1 MKKMLFMLIMS
12 AMMWAPTVQ
21 AQPSGGDPPEFS
33 CEDLTYLIGSYQGS
47 IDHINEDIATATA
60 SRDYW
65 VNETASRIARK
76 VQLQT
81 VEIPAAQAAYDAQVA
96 YWEWCVSYHGHESQ
110 TTYDAM
116 VLKGQ
121 LKRALDDLIEEMADL
136 DGTQTNSE
144 SMAYAQHKVW
154 IYNNIL
160 ATHQSYMTHLLAQ
173 LALAQQMYEDQNC
186 GGGGLLSVPPEAQ
199 PLAPV
204 ADPMFGSQPM
214 PRPVWEPAM
223 SPVSKSDC
231 NCESKKTGVIKTALA
246 AGAYLNSNRFTQS
259 LMAMPSP
266 APVVFGDTPII
277 LYNDTCHTLLIWGN
291 GNITNPYYVVE
302 PKTWTENFGQ
312 LALYGD
318 MCDFVRICG
327 VWYKTTATPYP
338 LSTWEY
344 RVSEQ
349 PCNSG
354 HFVLERKYVMPTGG
368 GLPATFWALQS
379 PHPGPDFPENWD
391 SPVGEPWYWPA
402 EGDSC
407 TPCPC
412 PDGGS
417 SGGGGATGEF

>member
-1 MKKMLFMLIMS
+1 MKRFWQVGLMALAMLAVM
-12 AMMWAPTVQ
+12 PTTQ

-47 IDHINEDIATATA
+47 IDHINDQIASATA

-65 VNETASRIARK
+65 VTEAANRIARK

-186 GGGGLLSVPPEAQ
+186 GGGGLLSVPPETQ

-204 ADPMFGSQPM
+204 ADPMF
-214 PRPVWEPAM
+214 
-223 SPVSKSDC
+223 SPEEASEAGAV
-231 NCESKKTGVIKTALA
+231 KTLLA
-246 AGAYLNSNRFTQS
+246 AGAYLNSDAFARS
-259 LMAMPSP
+259 LIALPATM
-266 APVVFGDTPII
+266 APVGGGAVGVLNQTNCHVQVWRDASSLDPPGTNDYPTLPPGADTRQDAGWEGDS
-277 LYNDTCHTLLIWGN
+277 
-291 GNITNPYYVVE
+291 V
-302 PKTWTENFGQ
+302 
-312 LALYGD
+312 
-318 MCDFVRICG
+318 DFVRINC
-327 VWYKTTATPYP
+327 VWYKLRGDVWPWPSDIP
-338 LSTWEY
+338 LY
-344 RVSEQ
+344 RIIEI
-349 PCNSG
+349 PCGSG
-354 HFVLERKYVMPTGG
+354 NFKVQHRIGFDLYKSV
-368 GLPATFWALQS
+368 WSDIS
-379 PHPGPDFPENWD
+379 PHPCGDPI
-391 SPVGEPWYWPA
+391 PWYL
-402 EGDSC
+402 
-407 TPCPC
+407 
-412 PDGGS
+412 
-417 SGGGGATGEF
+417 GGGYVWCPPDPVPGPCSPAHDPECEDCEGGDPDPPGGGELP